1 MSTAVVPRFRAEDVL
16 DQLHGGLIM
25 LDAGLHI
32 LLWNAWVARHSRV
45 PADQALGARF
55 EHVFDERVSPALLR
69 AIDNTLGYGLPAVL
83 SSALHRAPLP
93 LYPDHGAAQ
102 AAGALAAPAR
112 MVQSVVL
119 TPLDSP
125 EGERLCLIQISDAS
139 NSVRREK
146 MLQSHSDVLK
156 RQVGT
161 DGLTGIHNRRHFD
174 EHYAQTLQRVGKT
187 GGTLSLFMVDVD
199 FFKQYNDHYG
209 HGPGDQV
216 LKRVAAALQGQLQR
230 PGDLLARYGGEE
242 FILLMEGLS
251 PRQAAEV
258 AEALRETVYALAEPH
273 AKSLVAHR
281 VTISVGVCT
290 RAVQEGMDGRLLMSA
305 AAAARY
311 RAKLGGRNKVVA
323 TG

>member
-1 MSTAVVPRFRAEDVL
+1 MSTAVVPRFSAEEVL

-45 PADQALGARF
+45 PTQQALGARLDQ
-55 EHVFDERVSPALLR
+55 VFAERISPALLR
-69 AIDNTLGYGLPAVL
+69 AVDSTLGYGLPAVL

-93 LYPDHGAAQ
+93 LYPDHVTTAT
-102 AAGALAAPAR
+102 PAR

-119 TPLDSP
+119 TALDNAR
-125 EGERLCLIQISDAS
+125 GERLCLVQISDAS

-174 EHYAQTLQRVGKT
+174 EHYARTLQRMGQA

-251 PRQAAEV
+251 PGQAAEV
-258 AEALRETVYALAEPH
+258 GESLRQTVHALAEPH

-281 VTISVGVCT
+281 VTISIGVCT
-290 RAVQEGMDGRLLMSA
+290 RLVQSDADGRLLMSA
-305 AAAARY
+305 ADAALY

-323 TG
+323 TD

>member
-1 MSTAVVPRFRAEDVL
+1 MNTAAAPRFRAEDVL
-16 DQLHGGLIM
+16 EQLHGGLIM
-25 LDAGLHI
+25 LDARRHV
-32 LLWNAWVARHSRV
+32 LLWNAWVARCSRV
-45 PADQALGARF
+45 PAAQALGARF
-55 EHVFDERVSPALLR
+55 DACFGQPVSPALLR
-69 AIDNTLGYGLPAVL
+69 AIDNTLHYGLPAVL
-83 SSALHRAPLP
+83 SSALHRSPLP
-93 LYPDHGAAQ
+93 LYPEHAA
-102 AAGALAAPAR
+102 AAGGVR

-119 TPLDSP
+119 TPFDNE

-161 DGLTGIHNRRHFD
+161 DGLTGIRNRRHFD
-174 EHYAQTLQRVGKT
+174 EHFARTLQRVGPT
-187 GGTLSLFMVDVD
+187 GAALSLFMVDVD

-216 LKRVAAALQGQLQR
+216 LKRVAAALQAGLQR
-230 PGDLLARYGGEE
+230 PADLLARYGGEE
-242 FILLMEGLS
+242 FILLMEGLT
-251 PRQAAEV
+251 PAQAADT
-258 AEALRETVYALAEPH
+258 AEALRESVHALAEPH

-290 RAVQEGMDGRLLMSA
+290 RCVGGEADGRQLMA
-305 AAAARY
+305 AADAALY

-323 TG
+323 TD